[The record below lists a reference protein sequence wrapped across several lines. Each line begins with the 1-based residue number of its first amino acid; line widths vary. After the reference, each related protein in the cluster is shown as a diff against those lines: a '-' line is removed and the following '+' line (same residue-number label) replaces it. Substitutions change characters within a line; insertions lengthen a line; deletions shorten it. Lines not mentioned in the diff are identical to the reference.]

1 MCGIKAR
8 AKTLHFGNDV
18 SMFRVALTFLAM
30 MGVEITK
37 RKTENYRVIFSVLV
51 ELDQLLVYF
60 SVFSRK
66 TIKDFFPS
74 S

>member
-18 SMFRVALTFLAM
+18 SMFGVALTFLAM

-37 RKTENYRVIFSVLV
+37 RKTENYRVIFSVI
-51 ELDQLLVYF
+51 
-60 SVFSRK
+60 S
-66 TIKDFFPS
+66 
-74 S
+74 